1 MDGGVVGWRRE
12 VQADGLA
19 TGSKPLVRLG
29 LKAALVKLLTAA
41 GITSTSNAS
50 LRHFSKRFIL
60 RRLSLELLASP
71 ISVASQ
77 PAFAQDNRIEN
88 SPYLYL
94 TSVAGANNQKNQ
106 TNTGEVGTFEEYTN
120 LGVSV
125 ELELWVAFDGL
136 KIETTY
142 AIDTRQLSIYTNVSG
157 IDFDNI
163 VGGKVWKQSA
173 FLSGYW
179 YVFIRQTGLQ
189 PWLQD

>member
-1 MDGGVVGWRRE
+1 M
-12 VQADGLA
+12 
-19 TGSKPLVRLG
+19 G

-125 ELELWVAFDGL
+125 ELGL
-136 KIETTY
+136 
-142 AIDTRQLSIYTNVSG
+142 
-157 IDFDNI
+157 
-163 VGGKVWKQSA
+163 
-173 FLSGYW
+173 
-179 YVFIRQTGLQ
+179 
-189 PWLQD
+189 

>member
-1 MDGGVVGWRRE
+1 M
-12 VQADGLA
+12 
-19 TGSKPLVRLG
+19 G

-60 RRLSLELLASP
+60 RRLSLELLASS

-77 PAFAQDNRIEN
+77 SAFAQDNRIEN

-125 ELELWVAFDGL
+125 ELGL
-136 KIETTY
+136 
-142 AIDTRQLSIYTNVSG
+142 
-157 IDFDNI
+157 
-163 VGGKVWKQSA
+163 
-173 FLSGYW
+173 
-179 YVFIRQTGLQ
+179 
-189 PWLQD
+189 

>member
-60 RRLSLELLASP
+60 RRFSLELLASS
-71 ISVASQ
+71 ISDASQ

-142 AIDTRQLSIYTNVSG
+142 AIDTSQLSIYTNVSG

>member
-1 MDGGVVGWRRE
+1 M
-12 VQADGLA
+12 
-19 TGSKPLVRLG
+19 
-29 LKAALVKLLTAA
+29 
-41 GITSTSNAS
+41 AS
-50 LRHFSKRFIL
+50 S
-60 RRLSLELLASP
+60 
-71 ISVASQ
+71 ISDASQ